1 MSYTINL
8 PDGSVLATILD
19 GTVNNTASSLTL
31 VGRNYSGY
39 GEIIAEDLVDLLV
52 NFAYSVAPTS
62 PNTGQLWYDTTA
74 KTLKVYTASAVWKNV
89 GSCTSQ
95 ATAPSSTVAGDLW
108 WDSVD
113 KQLYCYDGTTPYAE
127 AGWILV
133 GPGYSVVYGKS
144 GAIWEQLS
152 DGTTLFDVVS
162 IYLDGTR
169 TAIISSSAFTPAT
182 PLAGFGSIQV
192 GWNMNTIYTI
202 YGTTNNASYLGT
214 QPAANYFRNNINN
227 NGTGTLTILNNGGIT
242 LGNHQ
247 AVSMT
252 TLSNSL
258 SITNNINGGNIS
270 FKATTASVVTQYL
283 SINAVSGAVEVL
295 ADPTTVLGVATKQY
309 VDNRFIN
316 ANLWGVSTAVTA
328 AAGTSN
334 TMIATTEFVSSGLS
348 GLFPYK
354 IYQAN
359 SHFWINDSGS
369 GSANLV
375 IDGSTIMTATST
387 GVFLENGA
395 TANVV
400 TATRGASGDASV
412 ASTGYV
418 RTAGQWW
425 GNAAHRSA
433 KIVSTAEPDPGVND
447 IGSADGDFWFQIET

>member
-1 MSYTINL
+1 
-8 PDGSVLATILD
+8 
-19 GTVNNTASSLTL
+19 
-31 VGRNYSGY
+31 
-39 GEIIAEDLVDLLV
+39 
-52 NFAYSVAPTS
+52 
-62 PNTGQLWYDTTA
+62 
-74 KTLKVYTASAVWKNV
+74 
-89 GSCTSQ
+89 
-95 ATAPSSTVAGDLW
+95 
-108 WDSVD
+108 
-113 KQLYCYDGTTPYAE
+113 
-127 AGWILV
+127 
-133 GPGYSVVYGKS
+133 
-144 GAIWEQLS
+144 
-152 DGTTLFDVVS
+152 
-162 IYLDGTR
+162 
-169 TAIISSSAFTPAT
+169 
-182 PLAGFGSIQV
+182 
-192 GWNMNTIYTI
+192 MNTIYTI